1 MELQFMRKKADFLVL
16 LAELEGDMEILG
28 LLEKKNRKS
37 LERVRLAGGDELD
50 WSALGYTLHN
60 IYNLLE
66 NYFLRIAKF
75 FENSRDPLSWHKDLV
90 QRMALTVEEVRPALL
105 GRDLASKIDELRA
118 FRHVFRNIYQ
128 AELDPSRMSLIQD
141 DLPATLD
148 SFRKDHAAF
157 KEKLLA
163 IAGRLGD

>member
-1 MELQFMRKKADFLVL
+1 MRKKVDLLSL
-16 LAELEGDMEILG
+16 LAELDADMELLG
-28 LLEKKNRKS
+28 ELERKNRRA
-37 LERVRLAGGDELD
+37 LERVQKTGEDELD

-75 FENSRDPLSWHKDLV
+75 FENMLDPLSWHKDLV
-90 QRMALTVEEVRPALL
+90 QRMTLPIEGVRPALL
-105 GRDLASKIDELRA
+105 GRDLAVKIDELRA

-128 AELDPSRMSLIQD
+128 TELDPRRMRLVQN
-141 DLPATLD
+141 DLPATLE
-148 SFRKDHAAF
+148 SFRKAHTEF

-163 IAGRLGD
+163 VAARLED